1 MLMDSIRAMRFNVA
15 TKRADPMKTLLLAI
29 LLLASPTCAQDV
41 WAQTKLTP
49 KSAAAHVDNCAPIG
63 RTANGELVYSMKCDN
78 LPPPPPP
85 QQAEVKQAA
94 PPPQA
99 EPETERTGL
108 FGMSFDRRPKDQ

>member
-1 MLMDSIRAMRFNVA
+1 
-15 TKRADPMKTLLLAI
+15 MKKLGFLLLLLAAPAWGQSQPI
-29 LLLASPTCAQDV
+29 PIAKPA
-41 WAQTKLTP
+41 A
-49 KSAAAHVDNCAPIG
+49 KSAARADNCAPIG

-85 QQAEVKQAA
+85 QQAEVKQAP

-99 EPETERTGL
+99 EPETERTGF

>member
-1 MLMDSIRAMRFNVA
+1 
-15 TKRADPMKTLLLAI
+15 MKKLLLLI
-29 LLLASPTCAQDV
+29 LMVLAVIQAAWAQNAQ
-41 WAQTKLTP
+41 AQTKLTP
-49 KSAAAHVDNCAPIG
+49 KSAATRADNCAPIG

-78 LPPPPPP
+78 IPPPPPP

-94 PPPQA
+94 PPPP